1 MATMAF
7 HYALQRIGRKT
18 FTISGAWDVLQLGF
32 VIILWVEM
40 KGKTLEGID
49 EFFEGVRDQIPGGQ
63 ENNMV
68 VLHGVGSNDVQ
79 VLNMKGDKVSN

>member
-7 HYALQRIGRKT
+7 PYVPEQIGRKT
-18 FTISGAWDVLQLGF
+18 FMVSGAWDVLQLGF
-32 VIILWVEM
+32 VIIFWIKT

-49 EFFEGVRDQIPGGQ
+49 EFFEDVRFYIQGGQ

-79 VLNMKGDKVSN
+79 FLNHEGR